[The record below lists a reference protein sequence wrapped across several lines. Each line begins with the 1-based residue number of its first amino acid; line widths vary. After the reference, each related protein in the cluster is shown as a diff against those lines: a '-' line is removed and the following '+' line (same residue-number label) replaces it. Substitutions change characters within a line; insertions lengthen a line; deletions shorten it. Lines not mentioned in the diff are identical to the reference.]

1 MCVQT
6 TEKAIIRKEKHLEDD
21 GEVEGDDEVI
31 YKIEVAAN
39 RSAGFVLV
47 NRIDITGYPEKENPG
62 KSRNMKISSNYTIMH
77 QSNMGN
83 AVSRHIKNQLRICSR
98 EAKPHPLVIDFAC

>member
-1 MCVQT
+1 VQT
-6 TEKAIIRKEKHLEDD
+6 TEKAIMRKEKHLEDD

-47 NRIDITGYPEKENPG
+47 NGTDATGYPDFQRRKTRG
-62 KSRNMKISSNYTIMH
+62 KLGT
-77 QSNMGN
+77 
-83 AVSRHIKNQLRICSR
+83 
-98 EAKPHPLVIDFAC
+98 

>member
-1 MCVQT
+1 VQT

-47 NRIDITGYPEKENPG
+47 NRTDITGYPEKENPG
-62 KSRNMKISSNYTIMH
+62 KSRNMKMSSNYTIVH

-83 AVSRHIKNQLRICSR
+83 THQLNMGNTVSRHKKSTKNL
-98 EAKPHPLVIDFAC
+98 